1 MPTPIL
7 SFTLFGN
14 QPKYYIGAEKNLM
27 EAETLLPGWEVR
39 IYYSRNNILDGY
51 EQKLRSL
58 GANMVEISDLKIG
71 ERRSSEFPYFWRFLA
86 FLEDTPVLV
95 RDLDSRLSNREIKY
109 IENWIASGKDYF
121 IIRDHPWHSPVPAGL
136 FGIRRKIE
144 NFQTHFA
151 KFVNEENLNW
161 GSDQTI
167 LQRYMDKVDS
177 HNVYYCGYDDKTN
190 YISRDNKNFFIG
202 MQVDENDL
210 PIVPN
215 ATLSLK
221 FLSELG
227 L

>member
-1 MPTPIL
+1 MSKPVI

-14 QPKYYIGAEKNLM
+14 QPKYYIGAEKNLI
-27 EAETLLPGWEVR
+27 EAATLLPSWEVR

-58 GANMVEISDLKIG
+58 GANMVDISDLKIG
-71 ERRSSEFPYFWRFLA
+71 KKTSSEFPYFWRFLA
-86 FLEDTPVLV
+86 FFEDTPVIV
-95 RDLDSRLSNREIKY
+95 RDLDSRLSNREIQY
-109 IENWIASGKDYF
+109 INGWINSKKDYF

-136 FGIRRKIE
+136 FGIVRKIE
-144 NFQTHFA
+144 EFKIHFT

-161 GSDQTI
+161 GTDQTI
-167 LQRYMDKVDS
+167 LQRYMDNVDRR
-177 HNVYYCGYDDKTN
+177 NVYYCGYDSTN
-190 YISRDNKNFFIG
+190 YISRDNKDFFIG

-210 PIVPN
+210 PIAPN